1 MFAPSRKETDR
12 GKTTSRRTTL
22 RCGGYNYEYKVI
34 PRTLQTRRRARAA
47 NTLGHA
53 HRHKIDG
60 APCQDV
66 AATKDMRPAQA
77 KSTER
82 SIGEGTCESCK
93 LLKVEINI
101 VRPDSVANIKLE
113 TNIVRPDSMAN
124 IGNIVR
130 PDSVANIEL
139 KTNIMRPDSVAN
151 IEHRPDSVADIGGPR
166 VAWPTSRPDS
176 MADIGGPIAWPT
188 SRPDSVAEIDDVH
201 IDSAA
206 AAGRCIEGGTCNVNK
221 LPKAKM
227 PSKNTRADEL
237 SAGTCAVTKDFT
249 AHNDKKCGAARLTM
263 LCRTTCRTGQQSA
276 RRCRRNRRQRH
287 EASLS
292 ARAHALRAH
301 IRTGE
306 GYAFKAYLIAYT
318 AA

>member
-1 MFAPSRKETDR
+1 MADFEARQR
-12 GKTTSRRTTL
+12 GR
-22 RCGGYNYEYKVI
+22 
-34 PRTLQTRRRARAA
+34 
-47 NTLGHA
+47 
-53 HRHKIDG
+53 D
-60 APCQDV
+60 
-66 AATKDMRPAQA
+66 
-77 KSTER
+77 
-82 SIGEGTCESCK
+82 
-93 LLKVEINI
+93 I
-101 VRPDSVANIKLE
+101 V
-113 TNIVRPDSMAN
+113 
-124 IGNIVR
+124 
-130 PDSVANIEL
+130 
-139 KTNIMRPDSVAN
+139 RPDSVAN

-166 VAWPTSRPDS
+166 VVWPASRPDSVADIEGPRVAWPTSRPDS
-176 MADIGGPIAWPT
+176 VADIGGPIAWPT

-206 AAGRCIEGGTCNVNK
+206 AAGRCIEGGTCNLNK

-249 AHNDKKCGAARLTM
+249 AHNDKKCGAARLTR
-263 LCRTTCRTGQQSA
+263 LCRTTCRTRQQSA

-301 IRTGE
+301 GRTGE